1 MLVKLWWNLY
11 ILRGFEKLVIIIC
24 TSKDT
29 PNLIDLLLFLKHKK
43 LGQNH
48 KSTKIKN
55 KKPSPSFV
63 KLPHAHNQNYLIFY
77 IYIYIYTLRKF
88 LFKKKNTKKESHCM
102 HETHMMRRKY

>member
-1 MLVKLWWNLY
+1 MLVELWWNLY

-77 IYIYIYTLRKF
+77 IYIYIYTTQVLI
-88 LFKKKNTKKESHCM
+88 
-102 HETHMMRRKY
+102 